1 MIGSSLNQ
9 VLVELGII
17 TEEQAARAWQ
27 ESGGNEQKLA
37 EVLIDRGFA
46 TESQIIKG
54 IGLKHNAPYFE
65 SLEGII
71 APDARELLDEKIAR
85 RYQVAPLFAEDD
97 RLMVAMLNPF
107 DLHTLD
113 VLARET
119 GRTVSPVI
127 STRRAIFSAINAI
140 YLNAIENAA
149 GAPAA
154 PASAGEG
161 AEDFS
166 WLNNLSLW
174 TSADAEAPVIRLVDS
189 IVREGIR
196 VRAADIHIQ
205 PEADKVVVLFRLD
218 GFLKELLRLPAH
230 VLPALTARVKILA
243 RLDIAESRL
252 PQDGHIPFQYQGR
265 EIDLRVST
273 LPTITGEKTVLRI
286 LDRQGLILDIAQLG
300 FPAEIRERLEKL
312 LVSPHGILLVTGP
325 TGSGKT
331 TTLYS
336 LIAGMRGRAL
346 NISTLED
353 PVEYQV
359 EGISQVSVKS
369 AIGFTF
375 ARGLRALLRQD
386 PDIILVGE
394 IRDNETAAIAI
405 NASMTGH
412 FILSTLHTNDAAS
425 AVARLVNME
434 VDPYLITVALRGV
447 IAQRL
452 VRRLCPD
459 CRQSFTPAPALVERL
474 GLAAPTPLFR
484 PKGCRACQFT
494 GYRGRVGVYEML
506 VMNEDLNEAIMERAP
521 VHVILERARSSGFR
535 DMLALGVEKVLSGV
549 TSPEELIRVTRGH

>member
-1 MIGSSLNQ
+1 
-9 VLVELGII
+9 
-17 TEEQAARAWQ
+17 
-27 ESGGNEQKLA
+27 
-37 EVLIDRGFA
+37 
-46 TESQIIKG
+46 
-54 IGLKHNAPYFE
+54 
-65 SLEGII
+65 
-71 APDARELLDEKIAR
+71 
-85 RYQVAPLFAEDD
+85 
-97 RLMVAMLNPF
+97 MVAMLNPF
-107 DLHTLD
+107 DLHTID
-113 VLARET
+113 VLAQET
-119 GRTVSPVI
+119 GRVVSPVI

-140 YLNAIENAA
+140 YMSGVEDAA
-149 GAPAA
+149 VAPL
-154 PASAGEG
+154 ASAGAGEG

-230 VLPALTARVKILA
+230 VLPALTARIKILA

-252 PQDGHIPFQYQGR
+252 PQDGHIPFLYQGR

-359 EGISQVSVKS
+359 EGVSQVSVRS
-369 AIGFTF
+369 GIGFTF

-394 IRDNETAAIAI
+394 IRDSETAAIAI

-459 CRQSFTPAPALVERL
+459 CRQPFTPAPALAERL
-474 GLAAPTPLFR
+474 GLAVPAPLFKPR
-484 PKGCRACQFT
+484 GCRACQFT

-506 VMNEDLNEAIMERAP
+506 VMSEEITDAIMERAP
-521 VHVILERARSSGFR
+521 VHVILERARAAGFR
-535 DMLALGVEKVLSGV
+535 DMLALGVEKVLAGV